1 MAAVEL
7 ETKQAQAIADIVG
20 HTGSAH
26 TGPLGRLQDVYAAFQ
41 ERREA
46 LGLANPG
53 TVENIANEVQR
64 GVFLNNLSFS
74 GLRAELTKAFSAAP
88 LFQVSHALSMG
99 SAVQAPYAYTA
110 LYGSPKVFLQAN
122 LDNDLTFGG
131 RFNYRWTPAL
141 VSKSSVQLSSQGN
154 MVSLEND
161 YTGSD
166 FSASLKAINPS
177 LLDGG
182 ITGMVMASYLQ
193 AVTPKLSLG
202 IDAFWNRPAMAYPPE
217 LNVSYAARYKAADWM
232 ACGQII
238 PDRGVL
244 EASYWRRLSEKVE
257 TGINCNLAFAGI
269 GPGGPMAGLQKEGSV
284 TIGAKYDF
292 RAASFRA
299 QIDNQGKVACLL
311 EKMIAPPIRVTF
323 SGEIDHKANAAKL
336 GLAVAIDAADEA
348 VMESQEQAGAS
359 AGSIPF

>member
-1 MAAVEL
+1 
-7 ETKQAQAIADIVG
+7 
-20 HTGSAH
+20 
-26 TGPLGRLQDVYAAFQ
+26 
-41 ERREA
+41 
-46 LGLANPG
+46 LGLSNPG
-53 TVENIANEVQR
+53 TVENIAREVQR
-64 GVFLNNLSFS
+64 DVFLNNSSFS

-88 LFQVSHALSMG
+88 LFQVAHSLSMG
-99 SAVQAPYAYTA
+99 SQVMPPYSYMV
-110 LYGSPKVFLQAN
+110 LYGSPRVFMQGN
-122 LDNDLTFGG
+122 LDNELAFSG
-131 RFNYRWTPAL
+131 RFNWRWTSAF
-141 VSKSSVQLSSQGN
+141 VTKTAVQLTSQGN

-161 YTGSD
+161 YTGAD
-166 FSASLKAINPS
+166 FSASLKAVNPS

-182 ITGMVMASYLQ
+182 ITGMLMASYLQ

-202 IDAFWNRPAMAYPPE
+202 IDAFWTRPAMAYPPE
-217 LNVSYAARYKAADWM
+217 LNVSYAARYRAVDWM

-244 EASYWRRLSEKVE
+244 EASYWRRLTDKVE

-269 GPGGPMAGLQKEGSV
+269 GPGGPMAGPQKEGNV

-292 RAASFRA
+292 RQSSYRA
-299 QIDNQGKVACLL
+299 QIDNQGKVSCLL

-336 GLAVAIDAADEA
+336 GLAVAIEAADEA
-348 VMESQEQAGAS
+348 VMEQQEQQGVAMS